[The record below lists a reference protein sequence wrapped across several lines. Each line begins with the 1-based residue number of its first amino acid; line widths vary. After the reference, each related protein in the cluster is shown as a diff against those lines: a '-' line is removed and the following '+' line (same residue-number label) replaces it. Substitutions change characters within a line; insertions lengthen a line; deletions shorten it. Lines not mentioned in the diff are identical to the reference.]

1 MIHLMS
7 NFFNLKKS
15 GLFLLMTALVI
26 SPNIARADYQIITK
40 ASQIQSEIQEKDWV
54 FFDIDDTLIRYH
66 YGYYPYLMDLNVL
79 KLMQEFRAEKVKFL
93 ALTARTA
100 DQGFTHFELK
110 SVGIHLDPYCESEV
124 YFTGK
129 YSVERGT
136 VPPVLCHQGI
146 LFTGNETSKGD
157 LLAQFMIYL
166 KNQGASLPRRIIF
179 VDDRKDNLRS
189 VGSIKSLLKVIGIES
204 VVLFHIQAPK

>member
-1 MIHLMS
+1 MIHLMI

-15 GLFLLMTALVI
+15 GLYLLMTALAI
-26 SPNIARADYQIITK
+26 SPNIAQADYQIITK

-66 YGYYPYLMDLNVL
+66 YGRYPYLMDFHVL
-79 KLMQEFRAEKVKFL
+79 KLMQEFRSEKVKFL
-93 ALTARTA
+93 GLTARTA
-100 DQGFTHFELK
+100 DQGFTDFELK
-110 SVGIHLDPYCESEV
+110 SVGIHLDRYCESEV
-124 YFTGK
+124 YFAGK

-136 VPPVLCHQGI
+136 APPVLCHQGV

-166 KNQGASLPRRIIF
+166 KNQGESLPRRIIF

-189 VGSIKSLLKVIGIES
+189 VGSVQGILKIIGIDS
-204 VVLFHIQAPK
+204 VVLFHIQAPE